1 MLEGS
6 NFGTVLPV
14 LMEFAMS
21 RAAVYEATLRF
32 FLSPVNQYLDDPEI
46 TEIMINGH
54 DQIYIER
61 KGQIEETAA
70 EFASE
75 GALRSAINNL
85 AQSVGRIISKDR
97 PILDAR
103 LPDGSRVHAIIPPSS
118 RVGTC
123 LTIRKFSKTPLTM
136 EDLIRFGSLTPSAH
150 EFLSI
155 CVQLKKNIIISGGS
169 GTGKTSML
177 GALSRA
183 IPDSERIIVIEDTSE
198 LRLYQR
204 HSIFLETQPATR
216 KNQMDVTVRELFRAS
231 LRMRPDRI
239 VVGEVRGGEAL
250 DLIQSMISGHEGSL
264 STVHAS
270 SAFDALVRLETLSL
284 MSEIEIPIYVA
295 RSQVASAIDI
305 VVQLTRS
312 SENGRRRVSRISQ
325 VHRLDADNQYVTS
338 DLYALQAAAETGK
351 SSEDALPG
359 SHLQLVPTGTLPTFA
374 SEPFLQG
381 MSETV
386 RDSSELWENTRT
398 SD

>member
-1 MLEGS
+1 
-6 NFGTVLPV
+6 
-14 LMEFAMS
+14 MS
-21 RAAVYEATLRF
+21 RVAVYEATLRF
-32 FLSPVNQYLDDPEI
+32 FLSPINVYLDDPEI
-46 TEIMINGH
+46 TEVMVNGH

-61 KGQIEETAA
+61 GGQIEETPAV
-70 EFASE
+70 FASE
-75 GALRSAINNL
+75 GALRSAVNNL
-85 AQSVGRIISKDR
+85 AQSVGRLISKDR

-136 EDLIRFGSLTPSAH
+136 EDLIRYGSLTPSAH
-150 EFLSI
+150 EFLNI
-155 CVQLKKNIIISGGS
+155 CVQLRKNIIISGGS

-183 IPDSERIIVIEDTSE
+183 IPESERIIVIEDTSE
-198 LRLYQR
+198 LRLFQQ
-204 HSIFLETQPATR
+204 HTIFLETQQATR
-216 KNQMDVTVRELFRAS
+216 KNQIDVTIRELFRSS

-295 RSQVASAIDI
+295 RSQVASAIDV

-312 SENGRRRVSRISQ
+312 NETGRRRVSRISE
-325 VHRLDADNQYVTS
+325 VHRLNQDNQYVTS
-338 DLYALQAAAETGK
+338 DLYALAPSDPDQEGDE
-351 SSEDALPG
+351 SLPG
-359 SHLQLVPTGTLPTFA
+359 SHLALKPTGQLPTFA
-374 SEPFLQG
+374 NEPFLHG
-381 MSETV
+381 MEERISE
-386 RDSSELWENTRT
+386 SAIMWKNFGLEKKPPQEL
-398 SD
+398 S